1 MEARSIIVDAGVGT
15 ASDAAVAMELGC
27 DGVLMNTAVAGA
39 QQPLLMAEAMR
50 DAVIAGRKAY
60 CAGRIPR
67 KLYATASSPLAGPS
81 SRKFVV
87 PRVYLITDRHA
98 TGDRKLSDVVAA
110 ALQGAGPAASQVV
123 VQLREKDLSARALV
137 ELARE
142 LRAVTSAAGAALF
155 INDRVDVA
163 LAVNADGVHLPT
175 TGLSAGQVR
184 SLAADL
190 CVAVS
195 THDVSEVESAAR
207 SGADFVVFGPV
218 FDTPSKRAYGP
229 AKGIQA
235 LERAC
240 CCSIPVIA
248 LGGIDNGNAET
259 CIRMGAYGIAAIR
272 AAIAADAAAVALA
285 RLLAICGKTAT

>member
-1 MEARSIIVDAGVGT
+1 M
-15 ASDAAVAMELGC
+15 
-27 DGVLMNTAVAGA
+27 
-39 QQPLLMAEAMR
+39 
-50 DAVIAGRKAY
+50 
-60 CAGRIPR
+60 
-67 KLYATASSPLAGPS
+67 
-81 SRKFVV
+81 V

-98 TGDRKLSDVVAA
+98 IGDRELSAVVAA
-110 ALQGAGPAASQVV
+110 ALQGAGPAASQVA

-142 LRAVTSAAGAALF
+142 LRAVTTAVGAALF

-163 LAVNADGVHLPT
+163 LAVDADGVHLPT
-175 TGLSAGQVR
+175 SGLSAGQVR
-184 SLAADL
+184 RLAPNL

-195 THDVSEVESAAR
+195 THDVSEVESAAQF
-207 SGADFVVFGPV
+207 GADFVVFGPV

-240 CCSIPVIA
+240 CCPIPVIA
-248 LGGIDNGNAET
+248 LGGIDNSNAES
-259 CIRMGAYGIAAIR
+259 CIRMGAYGIATIR
-272 AAIAADAAAVALA
+272 TVIAADDAAVALA